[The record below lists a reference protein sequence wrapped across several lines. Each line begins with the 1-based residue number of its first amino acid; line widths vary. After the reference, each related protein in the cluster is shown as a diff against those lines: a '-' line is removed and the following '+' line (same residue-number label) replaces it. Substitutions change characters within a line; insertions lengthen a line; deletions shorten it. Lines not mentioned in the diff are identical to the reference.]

1 MAAPQPAPTR
11 SRGFSV
17 QSDHSQT
24 SGKSKGHQRGPSES
38 SEEKHR
44 RSLHTKADPLI
55 AMNELQPNTVAL
67 EKSNLGSLREIEH
80 KDQYGNVIT
89 DPDLSNPTR
98 PRLERP
104 LDTIRS
110 FEAAIYGAYSNN
122 RGSYARTEDAA
133 SQMGDFSR
141 RTSYHGG
148 QNGNGYGNGYGN
160 RYDQNY
166 SQAQSRPDSI
176 INGYQNNPQ
185 SPETPNPYP
194 YNQQNGNG
202 NGYGNGRRRY
212 PRTPSYPVTPASP
225 TDYPNHNAQAN
236 GYNGYQPNG
245 YFENV
250 ASNSNSGTDP
260 YGQSTDPSSLNSSN
274 DQLQQQA
281 LQQQRLDER
290 AQAEYGFSGSA
301 NQKIAQP
308 EPSWAPASGSAQP
321 QPQPQQTAQKPNVV
335 RQDTGQS
342 VKGDKRKSWFKRRFS
357 KD

>member
-1 MAAPQPAPTR
+1 MAAPQPAPAR

-17 QSDHSQT
+17 QSEQSQT
-24 SGKSKGHQRGPSES
+24 SAKSKSSKGHQRGPSES

-67 EKSNLGSLREIEH
+67 QKSNLGSLREIEH

-98 PRLERP
+98 PRFERP

-110 FEAAIYGAYSNN
+110 FEAAIYGSYSNN

-148 QNGNGYGNGYGN
+148 QNGNGYGHG

-166 SQAQSRPDSI
+166 SQSQSRPDSI
-176 INGYQNNPQ
+176 INAYQNTPQ

-202 NGYGNGRRRY
+202 RRRY
-212 PRTPSYPVTPASP
+212 PRGPSYPTSP
-225 TDYPNHNAQAN
+225 TSPNDYPNIGHNVHPQAN
-236 GYNGYQPNG
+236 GQQNG
-245 YFENV
+245 YFDNG
-250 ASNSNSGTDP
+250 ASNSGTDP
-260 YGQSTDPSSLNSSN
+260 YGHSTDPSSINSSN

-290 AQAEYGFSGSA
+290 AQAEYGFSGFA
-301 NQKIAQP
+301 NNKIPQQ
-308 EPSWAPASGSAQP
+308 EPSFAAASGSAQP
-321 QPQPQQTAQKPNVV
+321 QPVQAPRPNVV
-335 RQDTGQS
+335 RQDTNQS
-342 VKGDKRKSWFKRRFS
+342 AKGDKRKSWFKRRFS